1 MKYKEIEKLSR
12 KKFRRKV
19 GIKVDT
25 FKKMVSILKKKELE
39 KKIKGGKP
47 HTLLI
52 EDRLLMAFEYLREY
66 RTYFHIATTYRL
78 SESTCYRNIRWIE
91 DTLIKHEDFI
101 LPGKK
106 VVAK

>member
-1 MKYKEIEKLSR
+1 MEYEKIKKLSR

-19 GIKVDT
+19 GIKIDT

-47 HTLLI
+47 HSLLM

-66 RTYFHIATTYRL
+66 RTYFHL
-78 SESTCYRNIRWIE
+78 SQIHQMNPMHSCT
-91 DTLIKHEDFI
+91 
-101 LPGKK
+101 
-106 VVAK
+106 